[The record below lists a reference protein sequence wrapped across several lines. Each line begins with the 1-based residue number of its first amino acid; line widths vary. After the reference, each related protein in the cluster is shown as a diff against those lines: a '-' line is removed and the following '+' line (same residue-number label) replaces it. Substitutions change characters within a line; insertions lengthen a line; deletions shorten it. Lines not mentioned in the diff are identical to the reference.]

1 MNTFNFKEWENQK
14 VVMHCS
20 TKEEAEDFCRV
31 MHEAGKKWCNGAPYL
46 NSTEWDDYKEN
57 TCYRFNNDSFGSLQ
71 LYKNDNYLILEWSSY
86 MNKSFTLS
94 DLKNGDVIVYRNGK
108 VNIVCTDTGTCIT
121 PNSGFNSLKDTKD
134 DLSDYYCPSY
144 DIVDIYRPT
153 APHHCSFSE
162 HLYKEGKH
170 VFHRNE
176 EPIEITLEEIAK
188 LKGVS
193 VDRIKIVK

>member
-1 MNTFNFKEWENQK
+1 MNTFNFKEWENQN

-31 MHEAGKKWCNGAPYL
+31 MHEAGKKWTNNLSYL
-46 NSTEWDDYKEN
+46 KTEWELYEEN
-57 TCYRFNNDSFGSLQ
+57 TCYSFNRNTYGNIQFYNQHG
-71 LYKNDNYLILEWSSY
+71 YIILEWSDY
-86 MNKSFTLS
+86 MVKPFTKS

-108 VNIVCTDTGTCIT
+108 VNIVCVDTGTCIT
-121 PNSGFNSLKDTKD
+121 PNERFNFLKDIKE
-134 DLSDYYCPSY
+134 DLTGCRFPSY
-144 DIVDIYRPT
+144 DIVDVYRPIE
-153 APHHCSFSE
+153 PCHCSFSE
-162 HLYKEGKH
+162 GLYKGGEH

-176 EPIEITLEEIAK
+176 EPIEVTLEEIAK